1 MSPCHAPP
9 PTTLPPHT
17 ASRAAVRDKIVDALY
32 LLYVKGWDGAT
43 FTSAQAAK
51 HLVDLA
57 TGATLGELGALEEV
71 GGVVVYGRC
80 SVCGR
85 QWLAGG
91 DWR

>member
-1 MSPCHAPP
+1 MTPLAAAPTHP
-9 PTTLPPHT
+9 PQC
-17 ASRAAVRDKIVDALY
+17 AAVRDKIVDALY

-71 GGVVVYGRC
+71 GRGWERRC
-80 SVCGR
+80 EERITG
-85 QWLAGG
+85 
-91 DWR
+91 